1 MAIDLHRLL
10 QDKMKAL
17 DAQLDKLGPAE
28 QAARNAYEEEKRN
41 AEARLQV
48 LRTRWE
54 RVNGLYRAARAE
66 REQIFKT
73 LGAA

>member
-1 MAIDLHRLL
+1 MDLRKLL
-10 QDKMKAL
+10 QDKMKTL

-28 QAARNAYEEEKRN
+28 QAARTAYEDEKRT

-48 LRTRWE
+48 LRTKWE